1 MNEVAVHEPMDRAA
15 LNQLALAPTSRAANI
30 IDKPR
35 HLRAIAAVVLQ
46 TPCQLTADGARRSAQ
61 KLPDRPLAAAAVMLG
76 KNNATFLSAEM
87 GWLPPSPDDIAM
99 CQGGGV

>member
-1 MNEVAVHEPMDRAA
+1 MNEVVVHEPMDRAA
-15 LNQLALAPTSRAANI
+15 LNQLVRAATSCPVHI
-30 IDKPR
+30 MDQPPPR
-35 HLRAIAAVVLQ
+35 QFAA
-46 TPCQLTADGARRSAQ
+46 DRARRAAQ